1 MTEFCP
7 EVVSALL
14 RDNDITICVCYA
26 SWKNNGSGDLISA
39 LESEAFG
46 SDVRLILLSMDDE
59 EEQEV
64 ALGLNMTEIPSVH
77 IYKKGGKLYSVL
89 LKDDLRLDKVK
100 HVVSNIQK
108 VTTLA
113 PPTEPEKVLQAVSK
127 SYAGTLKGTEAC
139 CVSVDSTLNGYS
151 LEELTIAGAT
161 ANLGL
166 GCGNPLS
173 FANLQA
179 GETVVDLGSG
189 AGIDCFIAGKQ
200 VGPSGQVIGVD
211 MTPEMLLQARE
222 NAKAN
227 NHDNVTFRL
236 GEIEHL
242 PVGDNTAD
250 VVISNCVVNLSPDK
264 QQVLRD
270 VYRVLKPNGGRVA
283 ICDVV
288 TRANAVLP
296 NHLKTM
302 EAMAC

>member
-7 EVVSALL
+7 EVVAALL

-26 SWKNNGSGDLISA
+26 SWKNNGSGDLIGA
-39 LESEAFG
+39 LETESFG
-46 SDVRLILLSMDDE
+46 SNVRLVLLSMDDE

-77 IYKKGGKLYSVL
+77 IYKKNGKLYSVL
-89 LKDDLRLDKVK
+89 VKDDVRLEKVK
-100 HVVSNIQK
+100 RVVSNIQK
-108 VTTLA
+108 MTTLA
-113 PPTEPEKVLQAVSK
+113 PPTQPEKMLQAVSEA
-127 SYAGTLKGTEAC
+127 YAGTLKGTQAC
-139 CVSVDSTLNGYS
+139 CVAADSTLNGYS

-173 FANLQA
+173 FANLQE

-200 VGPSGQVIGVD
+200 VGPTGEVIGVD
-211 MTPEMLLQARE
+211 MTPEMILQARQ
-222 NAKAN
+222 NAKTN
-227 NHDNVTFRL
+227 NHDNVSFRL

-242 PVGDNTAD
+242 PVADNSAD

-264 QQVLRD
+264 QQVLHD

-296 NHLKTM
+296 SRLKTM